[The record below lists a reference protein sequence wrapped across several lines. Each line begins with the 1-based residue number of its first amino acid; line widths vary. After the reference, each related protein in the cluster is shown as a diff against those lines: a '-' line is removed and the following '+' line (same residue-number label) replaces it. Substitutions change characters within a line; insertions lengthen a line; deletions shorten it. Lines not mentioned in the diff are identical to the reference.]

1 MSMLSVL
8 NRLTAKHPTHLS
20 QAVTAI
26 RATTA
31 HLIKHAEHV
40 WWGFYV
46 GSTVALLQCTGGETM
61 KPNQAI
67 YWAYLLKTPAID
79 LSKVKRVEDR
89 RVLSCVKAPKRPAV
103 RIF

>member
-1 MSMLSVL
+1 MTTDP
-8 NRLTAKHPTHLS
+8 TA
-20 QAVTAI
+20 
-26 RATTA
+26 
-31 HLIKHAEHV
+31 
-40 WWGFYV
+40 
-46 GSTVALLQCTGGETM
+46 

-89 RVLSCVKAPKRPAV
+89 RTMSCVKAPKRPAV

>member
-1 MSMLSVL
+1 MTTDP
-8 NRLTAKHPTHLS
+8 TA
-20 QAVTAI
+20 
-26 RATTA
+26 
-31 HLIKHAEHV
+31 
-40 WWGFYV
+40 
-46 GSTVALLQCTGGETM
+46 